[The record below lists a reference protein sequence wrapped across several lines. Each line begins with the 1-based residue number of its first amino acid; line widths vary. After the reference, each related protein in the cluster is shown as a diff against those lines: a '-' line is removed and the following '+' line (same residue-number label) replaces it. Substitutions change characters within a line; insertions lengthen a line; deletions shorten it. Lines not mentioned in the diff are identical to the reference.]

1 MLLQHDADV
10 QAQNRIM
17 GSSPLHSCINSS
29 KEPFENRL
37 SCAKLLVDHGADV
50 HLKDLY
56 GMTPLDYVDKGRH
69 ASKGEVDV
77 INLLAM
83 RDILESSDAQ
93 VLNLIP
99 FLERNDLQ
107 GLVALLLEED
117 SDGGNDVDVQERD
130 PKTGKTALILA
141 IEEITKH
148 EPSLS
153 TQNDQDQERTEI
165 LVSIITLL
173 LQKGADANAIPNKNI
188 DDTVLEETLAP
199 MYMICKALDAEYRH
213 LLANFDIEVSETES
227 MTDHQSKMFYQRTFE
242 SISMDLLG
250 HGAQLSP
257 CIMQM
262 MHDAARR
269 GNTGTIWFWI
279 AHLKA
284 DPNTR
289 GRQGMTPLHFAA
301 RSGKADVAE
310 LLLSFD
316 GIDLTVVDDR
326 GKTSMDA
333 AVANGRQEVVDLLKA
348 HCHHIS

>member
-1 MLLQHDADV
+1 
-10 QAQNRIM
+10 
-17 GSSPLHSCINSS
+17 
-29 KEPFENRL
+29 
-37 SCAKLLVDHGADV
+37 
-50 HLKDLY
+50 
-56 GMTPLDYVDKGRH
+56 
-69 ASKGEVDV
+69 
-77 INLLAM
+77 
-83 RDILESSDAQ
+83 
-93 VLNLIP
+93 
-99 FLERNDLQ
+99 
-107 GLVALLLEED
+107 
-117 SDGGNDVDVQERD
+117 
-130 PKTGKTALILA
+130 
-141 IEEITKH
+141 
-148 EPSLS
+148 
-153 TQNDQDQERTEI
+153 
-165 LVSIITLL
+165 L

-227 MTDHQSKMFYQRTFE
+227 MADHQSKMFYQRTLE
-242 SISMDLLG
+242 SISKDLLG

-326 GKTSMDA
+326 GKSSMDA
-333 AVANGRQEVVDLLKA
+333 AVANGRQEVVDLLKE
-348 HCHHIS
+348 HCHYIS